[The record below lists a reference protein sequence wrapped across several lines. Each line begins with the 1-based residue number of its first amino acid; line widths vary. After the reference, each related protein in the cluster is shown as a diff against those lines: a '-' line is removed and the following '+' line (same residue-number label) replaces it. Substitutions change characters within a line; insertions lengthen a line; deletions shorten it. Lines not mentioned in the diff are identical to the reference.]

1 MIRHLILVAVVLA
14 GAGIPVQVA
23 SNNRLDKAVSSAPL
37 SVAISFV
44 IGSLAML
51 ILTAT
56 GLMGHPKLAGTAS
69 APWWAWVGGL
79 LSAAVVIVSV
89 IALPQSGA
97 AAVIAATVFGQ
108 LLAAA
113 ALDHFGWLGVPQIRI
128 NAWRICGIV
137 LLLGG
142 TLLMQRK

>member
-1 MIRHLILVAVVLA
+1 MMRHLILVAVLLA

-23 SNNRLDKAVSSAPL
+23 SNNRLEKAVHSAPL

-44 IGSLAML
+44 IGSLAMV
-51 ILTAT
+51 ILTAS
-56 GLMGHPKLAGTAS
+56 GLLGHPKLAGAWS
-69 APWWAWVGGL
+69 APWCACIGGL
-79 LSAAVVIVSV
+79 LSAAIVILSI

-113 ALDHFGWLGVPQIRI
+113 ILDHFGWLGVPQVRI
-128 NAWRICGIV
+128 NVWRIVGIV